1 MDCEIG
7 IHEAFIELKQNI
19 CPFCKQPLEDE
30 KKCDIIEEYYL
41 CCDCREIVINNGY
54 IVCKNC
60 GIVQGYKTARE
71 YVYFYENRHRMRRKS
86 IYHRKY
92 HLNNILMDIGIKYNI
107 TFSVEQKNKIMR
119 IFSEIGKILPQ
130 INGERKR
137 MISLNFILIQ
147 VLRMMG
153 LPFNKISISKSKK
166 TLAFFQQYW
175 AQIMLLI
182 GDRIKGIIVSD

>member
-60 GIVQGYKTARE
+60 GIVQGYKKAKE
-71 YVYFYENRHRMRRKS
+71 FINFYENLYRIRRKS

-92 HLNNILMDIGIKYNI
+92 HLNNILMEMSLKQNIK
-107 TFSVEQKNKIMR
+107 FSIEQRNKILR
-119 IFSEIGKILPQ
+119 IFYEIGEILPQ

-137 MISLNFILIQ
+137 MISLSFILVQ
-147 VLRMMG
+147 VLRMMD
-153 LPFNKISISKSKK
+153 LPFNKIQISKSKR
-166 TLAFFQQYW
+166 TLNSYQEYW
-175 AQIMLLI
+175 EKIMILI
-182 GDRIKGIIVSD
+182 GDKIKGIIDK